1 VSAAFKRANSGASIR
16 ALGGFKRVGEKK
28 ADVKQK
34 KILAKTRI
42 PRPEPMPAGIA
53 KWTHTREFL
62 RLAKVS
68 QKVVAETKEDIE
80 NELTLMDD
88 EDTVIITRDLGG
100 AAFTGIREMAPERT
114 EEKREDC
121 EKQELAQIEDTPNH
135 CSMWAIIEDGGRV
148 TFPDNNPDLLH
159 DVSFDD
165 TIDAYQQSSCPEM
178 MRRMSLL
185 LSTVKQGGKVAK
197 CPPRLR
203 RRVKLDSTR
212 LRSPSKIP
220 RPQVVKPQIK
230 AKSKFKLLCLWL

>member
-16 ALGGFKRVGEKK
+16 ALGDFKLVGEQK

-42 PRPEPMPAGIA
+42 PRPELMPAGIA
-53 KWTHTREFL
+53 KWTHTRRFL
-62 RLAKVS
+62 TLAKIS
-68 QKVVAETKEDIE
+68 PKVVAQTEEEVE
-80 NELTLMDD
+80 NELTPMVD
-88 EDTVIITRDLGG
+88 EDTVIITRGLGG
-100 AAFTGIREMAPERT
+100 AAFTVIREMASERT
-114 EEKREDC
+114 EENVEDC
-121 EKQELAQIEDTPNH
+121 EKQDPAQIEDTPNYRG
-135 CSMWAIIEDGGRV
+135 MWAIIEDGGRV
-148 TFPDNNPDLLH
+148 TFPDNSLDLLH

-203 RRVKLDSTR
+203 RRVKLDSAR
-212 LRSPSKIP
+212 LQSSSKIP

-230 AKSKFKLLCLWL
+230 AKSKFTRLRLWF